1 VSASILHA
9 CEWLEST
16 PVGLLVRESP
26 YAFPILV
33 AVHIV
38 GLTLSVGIVVWF
50 DLRLLGVSMR
60 GSPASVV
67 YRQLMRWAFAGFAIM
82 FVSGGLLL
90 TGFATA
96 AYGNVYFRAKLVAIL
111 LAGLNAFGYHAVTE
125 RRMAQWDNSPRTPLP
140 ARMAGIVSIALWAI
154 VILAGRMMSYT
165 LYSR

>member
-9 CEWLEST
+9 CQWLEST

-60 GSPASVV
+60 GAPAPVV
-67 YRQLMRWAFAGFAIM
+67 YRQLMPWAFTGFGIM
-82 FVSGGLLL
+82 FLSGALLL

-111 LAGLNAFGYHAVTE
+111 LAGVNAFGYHAVTE
-125 RRMAQWDNSPRTPLP
+125 RRIAHWDNSTRIPLA
-140 ARMAGIVSIALWAI
+140 ARMAGLISIAMWAT